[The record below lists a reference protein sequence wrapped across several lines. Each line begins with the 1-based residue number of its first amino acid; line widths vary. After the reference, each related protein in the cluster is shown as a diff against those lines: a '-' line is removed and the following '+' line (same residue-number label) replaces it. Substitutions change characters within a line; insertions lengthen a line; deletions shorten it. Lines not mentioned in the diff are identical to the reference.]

1 MHATKLPMAG
11 GGPRG
16 STRWSPAGWKS
27 EKTLTSLGGRRKL
40 KPILLLNRGTKD
52 GLKATEGQR
61 GEQIHREHK
70 GTTTATCAEAAH
82 LTRKHNSST
91 CQILPEARQESA
103 PPATRIPGIHERS
116 NGVKSRP
123 WMGTRPGWWDVCP
136 SRCAGSAPAREPVR
150 GALELRAP
158 MLDGLDLMLE
168 NGVRCGPPIRRSV
181 SRVAEHA
188 VGCRV
193 SACRD
198 RN

>member
-16 STRWSPAGWKS
+16 RTRWSPAGWKS

-82 LTRKHNSST
+82 LTRNQNSST

-103 PPATRIPGIHERS
+103 PPARDVPGIPERS
-116 NGVKSRP
+116 NGVR
-123 WMGTRPGWWDVCP
+123 
-136 SRCAGSAPAREPVR
+136 SAMDGYAPQVVGRVPDQVRRLRTTQGARAR
-150 GALELRAP
+150 GPRAP
-158 MLDGLDLMLE
+158 STD
-168 NGVRCGPPIRRSV
+168 
-181 SRVAEHA
+181 
-188 VGCRV
+188 VGW
-193 SACRD
+193 A
-198 RN
+198 

>member
-103 PPATRIPGIHERS
+103 PPATGAPGIPERS
-116 NGVKSRP
+116 NGVKSAMDGDTPRVVGRVP
-123 WMGTRPGWWDVCP
+123 DQ
-136 SRCAGSAPAREPVR
+136 VR
-150 GALELRAP
+150 GKRTTQGASAR
-158 MLDGLDLMLE
+158 
-168 NGVRCGPPIRRSV
+168 GPRPPS
-181 SRVAEHA
+181 
-188 VGCRV
+188 
-193 SACRD
+193 SACWMD
-198 RN
+198 FFHVKIKGYAVDPLLIW

>member
-1 MHATKLPMAG
+1 MAG

-70 GTTTATCAEAAH
+70 STTTATCAEAAH

-103 PPATRIPGIHERS
+103 PPARSTPGIPERS
-116 NGVKSRP
+116 NGVRSAMVGGLPLVVGQSTDRVRRLRTTQGARAR
-123 WMGTRPGWWDVCP
+123 GTRGPSTDVGW
-136 SRCAGSAPAREPVR
+136 A
-150 GALELRAP
+150 
-158 MLDGLDLMLE
+158 
-168 NGVRCGPPIRRSV
+168 
-181 SRVAEHA
+181 
-188 VGCRV
+188 
-193 SACRD
+193 
-198 RN
+198 